1 MRSATTTET
10 QQIEG
15 NSGHTATSLGPRVA
29 HARQRG
35 GLTLAALAA
44 RTELSAAYLSQIES
58 GTANPTLRTLER
70 LADALGS
77 DVAGLF
83 GDVEISAHGPFRAYA
98 SPAPLAVRQSDG
110 AGIWDLTAADS
121 SRLTARL
128 IQGSP
133 VGHTAPTAHPGEEF
147 VLVLHGSCT
156 LHVGSTRHA
165 LRVGDSCH
173 FGSSDPHYFTA
184 TTPDLTLCVVLSQT

>member
-15 NSGHTATSLGPRVA
+15 NSGQTATNLGLRVA
-29 HARQRG
+29 AARQRT

-44 RTELSAAYLSQIES
+44 RTALSAAYLSQIES
-58 GTANPTLRTLER
+58 GTANPTVRALER
-70 LADALGS
+70 LADALGC

-83 GDVEISAHGPFRAYA
+83 GDVEIPAHGPFRAYA
-98 SPAPLAVRQSDG
+98 SPAPLAVRAADG
-110 AGIWDLTAADS
+110 AGIWDLTASDS
-121 SRLTARL
+121 SRLAARL

-133 VGHTAPTAHPGEEF
+133 VGHTAPTTHPGEEF

-165 LRVGDSCH
+165 LRIGDSCH
-173 FGSSDPHYFTA
+173 FSSSEPHHFTA
-184 TTPDLTLCVVLSQT
+184 TSADLTLCVVLSQT